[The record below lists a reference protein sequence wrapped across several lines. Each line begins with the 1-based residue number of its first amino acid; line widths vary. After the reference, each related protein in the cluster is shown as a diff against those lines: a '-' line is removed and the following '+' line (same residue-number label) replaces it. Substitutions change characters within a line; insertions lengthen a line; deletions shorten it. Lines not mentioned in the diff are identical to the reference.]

1 MSPKLDEPRRG
12 EPKRAEPRGP
22 EGGPLEAAVRGSV
35 LSGLGRPPGPHRVQ
49 VRRVWGD
56 RYRVNVLVGRDA
68 ASTTIAHS
76 YFLVVDEAG
85 NIETTSPAIRRQ
97 YDP

>member
-1 MSPKLDEPRRG
+1 MPAQKEVKRPADPEADERNRLN
-12 EPKRAEPRGP
+12 AAI
-22 EGGPLEAAVRGSV
+22 GGHV
-35 LSGLGRPPGPHRVQ
+35 LGALGKPGGLFGVQ
-49 VRRVWGD
+49 VRRLWGD
-56 RYRVNVLVGRDA
+56 RYRVNVLVGRDV